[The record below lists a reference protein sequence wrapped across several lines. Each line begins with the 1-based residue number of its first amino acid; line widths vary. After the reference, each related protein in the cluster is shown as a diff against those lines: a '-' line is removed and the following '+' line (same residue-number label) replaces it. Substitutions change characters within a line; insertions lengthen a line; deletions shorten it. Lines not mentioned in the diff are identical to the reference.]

1 MQASFD
7 LADEFLRQAQRRPQH
22 PAVVVDEVC
31 LSYEA
36 LARQVLRLAAHFS
49 RRTDPRILVALP
61 QVPDAYAA
69 IIASSL
75 AGGYYT
81 PLNLAAPTAKL
92 RRIARL
98 LQPDFIVGHGAIIAD
113 LADEAPAAEI
123 LDPARLSVVEPA
135 HDLTRRHR
143 LAYVTFTSGS
153 TGMPKGVMV
162 SRQAINTYAQWVNRS
177 FGITPADRVSQH
189 PNLAFDIS
197 MTDIIGA
204 FCGGATL
211 YPLLDEADRLMPA
224 RMIEREKIT
233 VWNSV
238 PSVVS
243 LMMQARHVTERNLG
257 SVRLFNFCGE
267 PLLPEHLSAL
277 FAARPDAVVQ
287 NTYGPTE
294 ATVAVTAL
302 QLRADSWQAHTRTSV
317 ALGEALPAMRLDL
330 VGGRHPDEGQIVI
343 SGPQLA
349 EGYWQEPAMSRRAFR
364 PLQIAGHGLVHG
376 YSTGDWAERHDG
388 QVYFRERLDFQ
399 VKIRGFRV
407 ELDEVAAAIR
417 DCGWPIACVVARQDA
432 LAAVVEAVPGKEF
445 DEAGLRRALARRV
458 ESYAIPL
465 NIREIERMP
474 RNENDKLDR
483 KAVTD
488 WLEQEH
494 AALDTSPPNHRNEV
508 EA

>member
-302 QLRADSWQAHTRTSV
+302 QLRADSWPPCGWILSAV
-317 ALGEALPAMRLDL
+317 
-330 VGGRHPDEGQIVI
+330 
-343 SGPQLA
+343 
-349 EGYWQEPAMSRRAFR
+349 
-364 PLQIAGHGLVHG
+364 
-376 YSTGDWAERHDG
+376 
-388 QVYFRERLDFQ
+388 
-399 VKIRGFRV
+399 
-407 ELDEVAAAIR
+407 AIR
-417 DCGWPIACVVARQDA
+417 TKDRSSSR
-432 LAAVVEAVPGKEF
+432 VPSLPMGIGKS
-445 DEAGLRRALARRV
+445 R
-458 ESYAIPL
+458 P
-465 NIREIERMP
+465 
-474 RNENDKLDR
+474 
-483 KAVTD
+483 
-488 WLEQEH
+488 
-494 AALDTSPPNHRNEV
+494 
-508 EA
+508 